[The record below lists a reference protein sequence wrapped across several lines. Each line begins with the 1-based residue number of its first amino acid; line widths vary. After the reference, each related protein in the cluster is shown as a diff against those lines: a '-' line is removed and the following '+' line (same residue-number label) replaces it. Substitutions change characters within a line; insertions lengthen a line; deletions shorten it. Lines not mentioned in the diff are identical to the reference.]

1 MHQNAN
7 RSLGE
12 VRALIEAG
20 EYLQAAEA
28 LHQLL
33 AVSPDD
39 AEAHFFLGV
48 AQMEQQH
55 WDDAIESFERA
66 TQLDPELTSAW
77 HNIGYCYY
85 RQDRPDPA
93 IPYLQR
99 ALEIRPDKWDSHL
112 LLGLAQIQ
120 VGQLEQAAVHLEQ
133 ALQYGGEE
141 VPKRKVYEMLATI
154 YEVFDQPTRA
164 AHYRALLEAIPAPT
178 STKES
183 VSVPRRVEHLILF
196 PDAASASDAL
206 EAYRAAGF
214 EAHLLDDPEEE
225 THCVLVYDDTST
237 TGDAFERLVAR
248 LERIAEQYGG
258 EYDGWG
264 WEV

>member
-1 MHQNAN
+1 MQNSN
-7 RSLGE
+7 PNLDEIR
-12 VRALIEAG
+12 VLIETG
-20 EYLQAAEA
+20 EYTQAAEA

-33 AVSPDD
+33 AVAPDD

-48 AQMEQQH
+48 TQMEQQH

-112 LLGLAQIQ
+112 LLGLVQIQ
-120 VGQLEQAAVHLEQ
+120 VGQLEPAAAHLEQ

-141 VPKRKVYEMLATI
+141 APKQKIYEMLAHL
-154 YEVFDQPTRA
+154 YEVLEQPARA
-164 AHYRALLEAIPAPT
+164 AHYRALLEAMPTPT
-178 STKES
+178 STEEER
-183 VSVPRRVEHLILF
+183 VSVRGRVEHFILF
-196 PDAASASDAL
+196 PDATSASDAL

-214 EAHLLDDPEEE
+214 EARLVDDPEEE
-225 THCVLVYDDTST
+225 TYCVLVYDDTAA
-237 TGDAFERLVAR
+237 TGDAFEQLVAR
-248 LERIAEQYGG
+248 LEQIAEQYGG

-264 WEV
+264 SEV